1 MNNILRTLRSEEMTT
16 VNTDRA
22 KSSVKTRRFT
32 AACAGMLTMVASL
45 SANAAFVVTGGST
58 SPWPVPDNDFTSDLN
73 VKGFNQMMTG
83 AQLSVDMDGSVT
95 FYYIAAESGY
105 TNSFN
110 YGSGSSI
117 SITENND
124 SFDWDGWDSFSVDVK
139 ANEILDFSFTSAS
152 ALALTPVDNADG
164 SNLEGLG
171 LIAGESMSELVL
183 TYNDNYLGFVDSD
196 FDDMMVRAQFI
207 PTAVPLPAAVW
218 LFGSGL
224 IGLIGMA
231 RRRKQ

>member
-1 MNNILRTLRSEEMTT
+1 MNNILTTLRSQEMTT
-16 VNTDRA
+16 VNTERA
-22 KSSVKTRRFT
+22 KPSMKTQRIT
-32 AACAGMLTMVASL
+32 AVVAGMVTLIASL
-45 SANAAFVVTGGST
+45 SANAAFVISGGST
-58 SPWPVPDNDFTSDLN
+58 QDLTTISGNDFSTDLQGLGFSEMATS
-73 VKGFNQMMTG
+73 

-95 FYYIAAESGY
+95 FYYIAAESAY

-110 YGSGSSI
+110 SGSSNTM
-117 SITENND
+117 TENND
-124 SFDWDGWDSFSVDVK
+124 SFNWDGWESFSINVTAGEVL
-139 ANEILDFSFTSAS
+139 NFSFTSDNAS
-152 ALALTPVDNADG
+152 ALTPVDNASG
-164 SNLEGLG
+164 SNLSGLG
-171 LIAGESMSELVL
+171 IMTSTAIPELVL
-183 TYNDNYLGFVDSD
+183 AYNDNYLGFVDSD

>member
-1 MNNILRTLRSEEMTT
+1 MDNILTMLRSEKMTSVT
-16 VNTDRA
+16 SDRA
-22 KSSVKTRRFT
+22 VPSRKTRLFA
-32 AACAGMLTMVASL
+32 AACAGAVTLAASL

-73 VKGFNQMMTG
+73 VKGYNQMMTG

-95 FYYIAAESGY
+95 FYYIAAESAY

-110 YGSGSSI
+110 SGSSNTM
-117 SITENND
+117 TENND
-124 SFDWDGWDSFSVDVK
+124 SFKWDGWDSFSINVTAGEVL
-139 ANEILDFSFTSAS
+139 NFSFTSDNAS
-152 ALALTPVDNADG
+152 ALTPVDNASG
-164 SNLEGLG
+164 SNLSGLG
-171 LIAGESMSELVL
+171 IMTSTAIPELVL
-183 TYNDNYLGFVDSD
+183 AYNDNYLGFVDSD